1 MIRSIR
7 DCDFDVF
14 GLNECSTDI
23 QTYLKGNLKNEYNIR
38 FFSPYGQD
46 GNGNKAQG
54 LAYRKGFTLENW
66 HWFWL
71 SDTPDVMTTNDGNMN
86 RGGCCGTVSRDGT
99 DIKFFVMVTHGAL
112 NAETRSQ
119 YAPLYQ
125 EMEKKYNPQGYPSFF
140 VGDMNAAPAGPAS
153 VEYRKYWID
162 AYLKVGASGRSGP
175 FATYNGFDLDLDM
188 YQSDGRIDYVYY
200 RGAVTPL
207 KYVCSDTR
215 YDGYYASDHLPVYAD
230 MKLN

>member
-1 MIRSIR
+1 
-7 DCDFDVF
+7 
-14 GLNECSTDI
+14 
-23 QTYLKGNLKNEYNIR
+23 
-38 FFSPYGQD
+38 
-46 GNGNKAQG
+46 
-54 LAYRKGFTLENW
+54 
-66 HWFWL
+66 
-71 SDTPDVMTTNDGNMN
+71 MTTNDGNMN
-86 RGGCCGTVSRDGT
+86 RGGCCGTVSRNGT

-207 KYVCSDTR
+207 KYVCNDTR

>member
-1 MIRSIR
+1 
-7 DCDFDVF
+7 
-14 GLNECSTDI
+14 
-23 QTYLKGNLKNEYNIR
+23 
-38 FFSPYGQD
+38 
-46 GNGNKAQG
+46 
-54 LAYRKGFTLENW
+54 
-66 HWFWL
+66 
-71 SDTPDVMTTNDGNMN
+71 
-86 RGGCCGTVSRDGT
+86 
-99 DIKFFVMVTHGAL
+99 
-112 NAETRSQ
+112 
-119 YAPLYQ
+119 
-125 EMEKKYNPQGYPSFF
+125 MEKKYNPQGYPSFF

-162 AYLKVGASGRSGP
+162 AYLKVGASGRTGP